1 MASPFELAKIL
12 GFSLNKSGM
21 DDFELLPQTAVD
33 GENGLLNLLHMY
45 QGICSSKIFCIY
57 IVLGHIDSICVEVQ
71 TNFSLHTMWVKIGY
85 NARSLQRLVANVHL
99 ILVTNCLL
107 AALLKEINRYLSLQ
121 WSQEQWASQQT
132 KES

>member
-1 MASPFELAKIL
+1 
-12 GFSLNKSGM
+12 
-21 DDFELLPQTAVD
+21 
-33 GENGLLNLLHMY
+33 MY
-45 QGICSSKIFCIY
+45 QGICSSKIFFIY